1 MTAAAVAALTLYD
14 MCKAVEKGIT
24 IGPVRLLEK
33 SRRKKRA
40 LDASRDH
47 RKMPLGRALVL
58 TISDTASAGKRE
70 DLSGPEAQAHSR
82 GGRIRRRAPS
92 RSCRTNAARSNQR
105 LRRAS
110 ARGLSV
116 GRDDGRNR
124 AFAARRDAGSDSGR
138 DRREVP
144 GIAELMRLESL
155 KITPRAA
162 LSRAVAGI
170 RQSTLIINLPGSVK
184 GVRECLAAVRP
195 ILAHAVEILK
205 QSSLG
210 CGE

>member
-1 MTAAAVAALTLYD
+1 MS
-14 MCKAVEKGIT
+14 
-24 IGPVRLLEK
+24 LE
-33 SRRKKRA
+33 RA
-40 LDASRDH
+40 LI
-47 RKMPLGRALVL
+47 L
-58 TISDTASAGKRE
+58 TISDSASTGKRE
-70 DLSGPEAQAHSR
+70 DLSGPEAKRVLQEA
-82 GGRIRRRAPS
+82 GFEV
-92 RSCRTNAARSNQR
+92 AAVEVLPDERDQIESR

-110 ARGLSV
+110 EENYRLVVTSGGTGLSP
-116 GRDDGRNR
+116 RDVTPEATLAVID
-124 AFAARRDAGSDSGR
+124 
-138 DRREVP
+138 REVP
-144 GIAELMRLESL
+144 GVAELMRLESF

-195 ILAHAVEILK
+195 ILSHAVEVLK

>member
-1 MTAAAVAALTLYD
+1 M
-14 MCKAVEKGIT
+14 
-24 IGPVRLLEK
+24 
-33 SRRKKRA
+33 
-40 LDASRDH
+40 
-47 RKMPLGRALVL
+47 LGRALVL
-58 TISDTASAGKRE
+58 TISDTGAAGKRE
-70 DLSGPEAQAHSR
+70 DLSGPEARRILEEAGFEVAGVEVLPDER
-82 GGRIRRRAPS
+82 GQIES
-92 RSCRTNAARSNQR
+92 R

-110 ARGLSV
+110 EEGFRLVVTSGGTGLSP
-116 GRDDGRNR
+116 RDVTPE
-124 AFAARRDAGSDSGR
+124 ATLAVI
-138 DRREVP
+138 DRHVP
-144 GIAELMRLESL
+144 GIAELMRLESF

-195 ILAHAVEILK
+195 ILGHAVEVLK